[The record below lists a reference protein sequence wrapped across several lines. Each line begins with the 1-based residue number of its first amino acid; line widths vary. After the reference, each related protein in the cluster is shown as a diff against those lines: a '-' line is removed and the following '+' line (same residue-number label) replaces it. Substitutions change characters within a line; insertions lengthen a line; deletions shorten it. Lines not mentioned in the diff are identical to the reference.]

1 MLNLDLWHV
10 LLDILILLLAALVL
24 GALCERLRQS
34 PILGY
39 LAAGTLLGPNALS
52 FVSNTAQVSDIAEL
66 GVALLLF
73 TIGLEFS
80 WARLRKLGP
89 AALGGGTAQIL
100 VTLGIGAGVAMLFGM
115 SVQTAIAIGAL
126 VALSSTACVLRLLVS
141 RAEIESN
148 HGRHALGI
156 LLMQDIAVVPLVLLV
171 TVLGE
176 QGSIEQVGMG
186 IFKSLFLAFVLVT
199 VLYVALKWVVP
210 RVLEFE
216 ALHRNRDLPIL
227 LAIVTGLGS
236 AWGSHQLGL
245 SPALGAFIAGM
256 ILAES
261 PFATQIR
268 ADIGSIRTLLVTLFF
283 SSIGMLGDP
292 AWFASHLPAVLTLVA
307 AIVVGKALI
316 IWVILRAFRLT
327 HTNAL
332 AAGICLGQVGEFS
345 FVLAAVGRGTVINE
359 ELFTLIISATIT
371 TLFLTPYL
379 VALAPR
385 LSIFIVELF
394 GNLKLI
400 DPGLT
405 RTNAQVSLDD
415 NHIVIIGF
423 GPAGQAI
430 GQSLGKV
437 AQRVSVIDL
446 NPSTPRLSRQIGLKG
461 TIGDATQADV
471 LEHASISS
479 AAAVIVTVPDPTA
492 ACAIVELVRS
502 LAPDVHIIARA
513 RYHRYAEDLRAGG
526 AHEVIDEEQLVG
538 IRLAARLR
546 KRLRQLNEHST
557 APD

>member
-1 MLNLDLWHV
+1 MLNLDLWNV

-52 FVSNTAQVSDIAEL
+52 FVSNTSQVSDIAEL

-89 AALGGGTAQIL
+89 AALGGGSAQVI

-115 SVQTAIAIGAL
+115 SLRSAIAIGAL
-126 VALSSTACVLRLLVS
+126 IALSSTACVLRLLVS

-176 QGSIEQVGMG
+176 QGSIEQVGVD
-186 IFKSLFLAFVLVT
+186 IFRSLFWAFILV
-199 VLYVALKWVVP
+199 VILYIALKWVVP
-210 RVLEFE
+210 RVLHFE

-236 AWGSHQLGL
+236 AWGSHHLGL

-268 ADIGSIRTLLVTLFF
+268 ADIGSVRTLLVTLFF

-292 AWFASHLPAVLTLVA
+292 AWFASNLPAVLTLVA

-316 IWVILRAFRLT
+316 IWVILRMFRLT

-345 FVLAAVGRGTVINE
+345 FVLAAVGRGTVISE

-385 LSIFIVELF
+385 LSVAVVEFL
-394 GNLKLI
+394 GKLKLI
-400 DPGLT
+400 DPGVT
-405 RTNAQVSLDD
+405 RPDD
-415 NHIVIIGF
+415 RDSSIEGHMIIIGF
-423 GPAGQAI
+423 GPAGQAV
-430 GQSLGKV
+430 GQSI
-437 AQRVSVIDL
+437 AQMAQTVLVIDL
-446 NPSTPRLSRQIGLKG
+446 NPSTPSLARQLGVNG

-471 LEHASISS
+471 LEHAGVTS

-492 ACAIVELVRS
+492 ACTIVELIRS

-513 RYHRYAEDLRAGG
+513 RYHRYFEDIRAGG

-546 KRLRQLNEHST
+546 KRLHQLNEHNTS
-557 APD
+557 PD